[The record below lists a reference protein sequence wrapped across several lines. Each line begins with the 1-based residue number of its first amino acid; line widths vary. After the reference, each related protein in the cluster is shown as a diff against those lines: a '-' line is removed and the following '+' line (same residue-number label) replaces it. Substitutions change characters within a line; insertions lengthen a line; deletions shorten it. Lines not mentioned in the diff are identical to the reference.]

1 MRLLN
6 KVLLIACVALS
17 SCSAYYHTKQA
28 KKHAEKAIYKD
39 PAITVF
45 DGQDSTIFVKGD
57 SIVTIDTLDN
67 YITKTIRTTDTLI
80 KEVIKY
86 DFSKVK
92 TRQDK
97 RLEFRLQKKISKLQA
112 QNERLRLRLEA
123 KNERQKVRQE
133 QKTERVKERK
143 SNWII
148 FLIVGL
154 IVGFVLGLYLRSLL
168 KR

>member
-1 MRLLN
+1 M
-6 KVLLIACVALS
+6 CVALS

-28 KKHAEKAIYKD
+28 KKHAEKAISKD
-39 PAITVF
+39 PSITVF
-45 DGQDSTIFVKGD
+45 DGKDSTVFVKGD

-80 KEVIKY
+80 KEVVKY

-97 RLEFRLQKKISKLQA
+97 RLEYKLQKKITKLEA
-112 QNERLRLRLEA
+112 QNERLRLRLDA
-123 KNERQKVRQE
+123 KNERKKVRQE
-133 QKTERVKERK
+133 GRTARTKERK

-148 FLIVGL
+148 FLVIGLLVGS
-154 IVGFVLGLYLRSLL
+154 VLGVYLRSLL
-168 KR
+168 KK